1 MSEETQ
7 NLNYERG
14 QRGEALCARLMSNLP
29 NPRIYESEWR
39 ATFLPMFVGGGD
51 FINMDAWRAVA
62 GTLQNE
68 VDVYTDVRNDD
79 TYLFTVPPVQLDVLS
94 TISVRGPGGGMAN
107 TLSGA
112 LINAAEDP
120 GSIEAHQLVASQ
132 IDQAPEMVAG
142 NREELMKR
150 WEAVFERYGIDYHE
164 VRKQVAKLKYGIDVK
179 DDINNQSSKKG
190 SSGWGPDIDEGFEF
204 DDKGTFSY

>member
-1 MSEETQ
+1 MSETQ

-14 QRGEALCARLMSNLP
+14 QRGEALCAKLMNNLP
-29 NPRIYESEWR
+29 NPQLQESEFR
-39 ATFLPMFVGGGD
+39 ATFLPMFVGGGE
-51 FINMDAWRAVA
+51 FMNMDAWRAVA

-68 VDVYTDVRNDD
+68 VDIFNGQQ
-79 TYLFTVPPVQLDVLS
+79 YLFTVPPVQLDVLS
-94 TISVRGPGGGMAN
+94 AISVRGPGGSMAN

-132 IDQAPEMVAG
+132 IDSAPDMVAD
-142 NREELMKR
+142 NREELMAR
-150 WEAVFERYGIDYHE
+150 WEKVFERYGIDYRQ
-164 VRKQVAKLKYGIDVK
+164 VRKEVAKVKYDIDVK
-179 DDINNQSSKKG
+179 DDMSAQSSKR
-190 SSGWGPDIDEGFEF
+190 SSEWGPEKDEGFEF